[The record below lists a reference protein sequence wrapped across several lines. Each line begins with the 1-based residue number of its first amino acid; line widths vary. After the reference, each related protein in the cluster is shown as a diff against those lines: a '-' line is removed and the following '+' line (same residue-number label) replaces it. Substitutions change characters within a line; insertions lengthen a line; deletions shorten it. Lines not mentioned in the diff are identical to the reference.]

1 VSGLAGGVA
10 GRRGRGRRA
19 GQKARQRSRR
29 LIGGLL
35 AASSTRAAL
44 ARRTSLGFGLGGRR
58 GGAFLHDRG
67 GSRLGCLAA
76 LAPFRFEATVA
87 FLAATLPTFAT
98 ALAAAA
104 FPRFAALALGAGL
117 PRLAIV
123 AVAPLTA
130 FAVLPL
136 TFATLVLLALAA
148 LLLGG
153 ALGLGLLGGEDG
165 GGLGARL
172 VLEVDVEA
180 LSGQLALGDLGH
192 RPRRLQGAQ
201 NAEIVLGVLGVVLG
215 ENAVAGGGG
224 VARQL
229 HVALI
234 DGLRVAANLDV
245 LGALGVPRTVRIG
258 GVGVAAAR
266 LPVASALTLHALE
279 ISHRTLPCLDGE
291 GRPERC
297 ASGTARLRLP
307 LRSGPIPAD
316 DVIGIRVVALWS
328 AGRPARPSLPGTHA
342 RQEPEAVRGERL
354 GGRQKRLSAGSWR
367 FQEGLRGRG
376 YIFGIGFFRGS

>member
-1 VSGLAGGVA
+1 LASTRLAREGFGGSALVGRNIGLAARGAALRSGRVSGLAGGVA

-123 AVAPLTA
+123 AV
-130 FAVLPL
+130 
-136 TFATLVLLALAA
+136 
-148 LLLGG
+148 
-153 ALGLGLLGGEDG
+153 
-165 GGLGARL
+165 
-172 VLEVDVEA
+172 
-180 LSGQLALGDLGH
+180 
-192 RPRRLQGAQ
+192 
-201 NAEIVLGVLGVVLG
+201 
-215 ENAVAGGGG
+215 
-224 VARQL
+224 
-229 HVALI
+229 
-234 DGLRVAANLDV
+234 
-245 LGALGVPRTVRIG
+245 
-258 GVGVAAAR
+258 
-266 LPVASALTLHALE
+266 
-279 ISHRTLPCLDGE
+279 
-291 GRPERC
+291 
-297 ASGTARLRLP
+297 
-307 LRSGPIPAD
+307 
-316 DVIGIRVVALWS
+316 
-328 AGRPARPSLPGTHA
+328 
-342 RQEPEAVRGERL
+342 
-354 GGRQKRLSAGSWR
+354 
-367 FQEGLRGRG
+367 
-376 YIFGIGFFRGS
+376 